1 MRPVPEFSNPD
12 TAVPLIIIGVCLM
25 LMIITWAFTPGRKT
39 TKTVAASAAAPA
51 PIVGQTQVTQ
61 AQLGIWHRAHG
72 DSVKQWI
79 ENHERV
85 LKQVSDGGMAID
97 LNADLTGGHDDLGP
111 AIDDAIAKHPAP
123 QMRAQLSALVL
134 ASRNTIDALRRSNW
148 TNAERGTHRV
158 SRVPRYLARS
168 TPPVHHR
175 GVTGPRPAFD
185 QRKHCSSRLARSR
198 RAAPRL
204 SLTAFHRSA
213 QADVRRTWQQP
224 CPVRLVPRSRPAP
237 PSLPTLTA
245 PKSHRSTRW
254 GLQPG
259 VNGLR

>member
-25 LMIITWAFTPGRKT
+25 LMIITWAFTRGRKT

-148 TNAERGTHRV
+148 TNAEKEHIAYLEYRDNWLDRLRQFTTAESQVQDLR
-158 SRVPRYLARS
+158 SISANTAVPGWLDHDE
-168 TPPVHHR
+168 PP
-175 GVTGPRPAFD
+175 PA
-185 QRKHCSSRLARSR
+185 
-198 RAAPRL
+198 
-204 SLTAFHRSA
+204 
-213 QADVRRTWQQP
+213 
-224 CPVRLVPRSRPAP
+224 
-237 PSLPTLTA
+237 
-245 PKSHRSTRW
+245 
-254 GLQPG
+254 
-259 VNGLR
+259 

>member
-1 MRPVPEFSNPD
+1 MRTVPEFSNPD

-97 LNADLTGGHDDLGP
+97 LNADLTGGHDYLGP

-148 TNAERGTHRV
+148 TNAEKEHIAYLEYRDNWLDRLRQFTTAESQVQDLR
-158 SRVPRYLARS
+158 SISANTAVPGWLDHDE
-168 TPPVHHR
+168 PP
-175 GVTGPRPAFD
+175 PA
-185 QRKHCSSRLARSR
+185 
-198 RAAPRL
+198 
-204 SLTAFHRSA
+204 
-213 QADVRRTWQQP
+213 
-224 CPVRLVPRSRPAP
+224 
-237 PSLPTLTA
+237 
-245 PKSHRSTRW
+245 
-254 GLQPG
+254 
-259 VNGLR
+259 